1 MKKKKNIRQR
11 LFGYILLLGLLAIA
25 STQLGWVYRGETEYT
40 PVRVEKGDTVREI
53 ASRSTN
59 DETDIRYVV
68 SDIME
73 TNHLSDTQDI
83 YPGQILNVPVPSGD
97 D

>member
-40 PVRVEKGDTVREI
+40 PVRVE
-53 ASRSTN
+53 
-59 DETDIRYVV
+59 
-68 SDIME
+68 
-73 TNHLSDTQDI
+73 
-83 YPGQILNVPVPSGD
+83 
-97 D
+97 

>member
-11 LFGYILLLGLLAIA
+11 LLGYILLLGLLAIA
-25 STQLGWVYRGETEYT
+25 STQLGWVYRGETTYT
-40 PVRVEKGDTVREI
+40 PVRVQRGDTVWEL
-53 ASRSTN
+53 ASRSAD

-83 YPGQILNVPVPSGD
+83 YPGQILKIPVRSEND
-97 D
+97 